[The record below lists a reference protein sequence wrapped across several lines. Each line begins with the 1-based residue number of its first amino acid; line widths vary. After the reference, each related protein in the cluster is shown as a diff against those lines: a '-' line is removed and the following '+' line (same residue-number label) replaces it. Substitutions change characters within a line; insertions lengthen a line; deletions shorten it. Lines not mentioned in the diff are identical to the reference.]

1 MSLQPKDRKDEWG
14 TGTHEGYEDRS
25 GYQPRRVSPKRQ
37 GSRFLRSLGSLLI
50 VSGLFWGVYLFTSTS
65 DIGAA
70 LRQNHGPALL
80 CGLGV
85 IASLLGK
92 YVRL

>member
-1 MSLQPKDRKDEWG
+1 MSLQRKDPKDEWG
-14 TGTHEGYEDRS
+14 TSTHEGYEDRS
-25 GYQPRRVSPKRQ
+25 GYQPRRVSTKRQ
-37 GSRFLRSLGSLLI
+37 GSGFLRSLGSLLI
-50 VSGLFWGVYLFTSTS
+50 VGGLFWGVYLFTSTS
-65 DIGAA
+65 DIEA
-70 LRQNHGPALL
+70 LRRNHGPALL